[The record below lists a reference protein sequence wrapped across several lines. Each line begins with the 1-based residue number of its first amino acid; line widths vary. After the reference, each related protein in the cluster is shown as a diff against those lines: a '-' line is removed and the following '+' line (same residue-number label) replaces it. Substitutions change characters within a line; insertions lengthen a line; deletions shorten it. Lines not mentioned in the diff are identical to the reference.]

1 MIATTGSTSATTL
14 EPLDARGREIVF
26 TNART
31 VNTFADVPVSDEQL
45 RDIWELTRFT
55 PTMANTQPMRVVFV
69 RTPEG
74 KDRLVEHMA
83 EGNRAK
89 TASAPVT
96 AIVAYDK
103 RWHEEIPNVFPI
115 RPEMKDY
122 FESDEAA
129 RHGAGNF
136 SAALQAG
143 AFILAIRAAGLAA
156 GPMAGYDKDAIDAE
170 FFPEGDWTTLM
181 VVNIG
186 HPGEAAW
193 FDRLPRV
200 DAEKAVAW
208 A

>member
-1 MIATTGSTSATTL
+1 MTDTISL
-14 EPLDARGREIVF
+14 EKLDERGRQIVF
-26 TNART
+26 TGART
-31 VNTFADVPVSDEQL
+31 SNTFADTPVSDEEL
-45 RDIWELTRFT
+45 ADIWELTRWT

-74 KDRLVEHMA
+74 KERLLKHMA
-83 EGNRAK
+83 EGNQAK
-89 TASAPVT
+89 TAAAPAT
-96 AIVAYDK
+96 AIIAYDK
-103 RWHEEIPNVFPI
+103 NWHEQIPTVFPI
-115 RPEMKDY
+115 KPEMKDY
-122 FESDEAA
+122 FAADEDA

-143 AFILAIRAAGLAA
+143 AFILATRAAGLAA
-156 GPMAGYDKDAIDAE
+156 GPMAGYDKDGIDKE

-186 HPGEAAW
+186 HPGESPW

-200 DAEKAVAW
+200 EVETAVAW

>member
-1 MIATTGSTSATTL
+1 MTSTFEPTVL

-26 TNART
+26 TRART
-31 VNTFADVPVSDEQL
+31 VNSFADIPVSDEQL

-55 PTMANTQPMRVVFV
+55 PTLANTQPMRVVFV
-69 RTPEG
+69 RTAEG
-74 KDRLVEHMA
+74 KERLVRNMA
-83 EGNRAK
+83 EGNQAK
-89 TASAPVT
+89 TAAAPVT

-103 RWHEEIPNVFPI
+103 NWHEHIPTVFPI
-115 RPEMKDY
+115 RPEMKDHY
-122 FESDEAA
+122 ASNEDA
-129 RHGAGNF
+129 RHGAGHF

-156 GPMAGYDKDAIDAE
+156 GPMGGYDKDGIDAE
-170 FFPEGDWTTLM
+170 FFPEGEWTTLM

-186 HPGEAAW
+186 HPGENPW

-200 DAEKAVAW
+200 PEDSAVAW

>member
-1 MIATTGSTSATTL
+1 MTDTTQSIAL

-26 TNART
+26 THART
-31 VNTFADVPVSDEQL
+31 VNTFADTPVSDEQL

-55 PTMANTQPMRVVFV
+55 PTMANIQPMRVVFV

-89 TASAPVT
+89 TAAAPVT

-103 RWHEEIPNVFPI
+103 NWHEQIPHVFPI
-115 RPEMKDY
+115 RPEMKDH
-122 FESDEAA
+122 FAADEAA

-143 AFILAIRAAGLAA
+143 AFILAVRAAGLAA

-170 FFPEGDWTTLM
+170 FFPDGDWTTLM

-186 HPGEAAW
+186 HPGENPW

-200 DAEKAVAW
+200 DVDQAVVW

>member
-1 MIATTGSTSATTL
+1 MTTSTTESTTL
-14 EPLDARGREIVF
+14 QPLDARGREIVF
-26 TNART
+26 THART
-31 VNTFADVPVSDEQL
+31 VNNFADVPVSDEQL

-74 KDRLVEHMA
+74 KDRLVPHMA

-103 RWHEEIPNVFPI
+103 NWHEEIPNVFPI
-115 RPEMKDY
+115 NPGMKDA
-122 FESDEAA
+122 FEDENV

-156 GPMAGYDKDAIDAE
+156 GPMGGYDKDGIDAE
-170 FFPEGDWTTLM
+170 FFPNGDWTTLM

-186 HPGEAAW
+186 HPGENPW

-200 DAEKAVAW
+200 DTDKAVAW

>member
-1 MIATTGSTSATTL
+1 MTASTETIAL

-26 TNART
+26 THART
-31 VNTFADVPVSDEQL
+31 VNSFADTPVSDEEL

-74 KDRLVEHMA
+74 KDRLVQHMA

-103 RWHEEIPNVFPI
+103 NWHEEIPNVFPI
-115 RPEMKDY
+115 NPGMKDH
-122 FESDEAA
+122 FAANEDA

-143 AFILAIRAAGLAA
+143 AFILAVRAAGLAA
-156 GPMAGYDKDAIDAE
+156 GPMAGYDKDGIDAE
-170 FFPEGDWTTLM
+170 FFADGSWTTLM

-186 HPGEAAW
+186 HPGESPW

-200 DAEKAVAW
+200 DVDKAVAW

>member
-1 MIATTGSTSATTL
+1 MTDTTSL
-14 EPLDARGREIVF
+14 EKLDERGRQIVF
-26 TNART
+26 TGART
-31 VNTFADVPVSDEQL
+31 SNTFADTPVTDDEL
-45 RDIWELTRFT
+45 RDIWELTRWT

-74 KDRLVEHMA
+74 KERLLTHMA
-83 EGNRAK
+83 EGNQAK
-89 TASAPVT
+89 TAAAPVT

-103 RWHEEIPNVFPI
+103 FWHEQIPTVFPI
-115 RPEMKDY
+115 KAEMKDY
-122 FESDEAA
+122 FEADEAA

-143 AFILAIRAAGLAA
+143 AFILATRAAGLAA
-156 GPMAGYDKDAIDAE
+156 GPMAGYDKDGIDAE
-170 FFPEGDWTTLM
+170 FFPEGNWTTLM

-186 HPGEAAW
+186 HPGESPW

-200 DAEKAVAW
+200 SVDDAVAW

>member
-1 MIATTGSTSATTL
+1 MTDTITL
-14 EPLDARGREIVF
+14 EKLDERGRQIVF
-26 TNART
+26 TGART
-31 VNTFADVPVSDEQL
+31 SNTFADTPVSDDEL
-45 RDIWELTRFT
+45 RDIWELTRWT

-69 RTPEG
+69 RTQEG
-74 KDRLVEHMA
+74 KERLLPHMA
-83 EGNRAK
+83 EGNRDK
-89 TASAPVT
+89 TAAAPVT

-103 RWHEEIPNVFPI
+103 NWHEQIPTVFPI

-122 FESDEAA
+122 FAADEDA

-143 AFILAIRAAGLAA
+143 AFILATRAAGLAA
-156 GPMAGYDKDAIDAE
+156 GPMAGYDKDGIDKE

-186 HPGEAAW
+186 HPGENPW

-200 DAEKAVAW
+200 DAETAVKFA
-208 A
+208 

>member
-1 MIATTGSTSATTL
+1 MTDTITL
-14 EPLDARGREIVF
+14 EKLDERGRQIVF
-26 TNART
+26 TGART
-31 VNTFADVPVSDEQL
+31 SNTFADTPVSDEEL

-69 RTPEG
+69 RTQAG
-74 KDRLVEHMA
+74 KDRLVPLMA
-83 EGNRAK
+83 EGNQAK
-89 TASAPVT
+89 TAAAPVT
-96 AIVAYDK
+96 AIIAYDK
-103 RWHEEIPNVFPI
+103 LWHEQIPTVFPI

-122 FESDEAA
+122 FAADEAA

-143 AFILAIRAAGLAA
+143 AFILAVRAAGLAA
-156 GPMAGYDKDAIDAE
+156 GPMAGYDKDAIDKE
-170 FFPEGDWTTLM
+170 FFPEGEWTTLM

-186 HPGEAAW
+186 HPGENPW

-200 DAEKAVAW
+200 PVEQAVAW

>member
-1 MIATTGSTSATTL
+1 MTASTETTTTL
-14 EPLDARGREIVF
+14 QPLDARGREIVF
-26 TNART
+26 THART
-31 VNTFADVPVSDEQL
+31 VNNFADVPVSDEQL

-74 KDRLVEHMA
+74 KDRLVPHMA

-103 RWHEEIPNVFPI
+103 NWHEEIPNVFPI
-115 RPEMKDY
+115 NPGMKDV
-122 FESDEAA
+122 FEDENV

-156 GPMAGYDKDAIDAE
+156 GPMGGYDKDGIDAE
-170 FFPEGDWTTLM
+170 FFPNGDWTTLM

-186 HPGEAAW
+186 HPGENPW

-200 DAEKAVAW
+200 DTDKAVAW

>member
-1 MIATTGSTSATTL
+1 MTASTETVTL

-26 TNART
+26 THART
-31 VNTFADVPVSDEQL
+31 VNSFADTPVSDEEL

-55 PTMANTQPMRVVFV
+55 PTMANTQPLRVVYV

-74 KDRLVEHMA
+74 KDRLVEHLA

-103 RWHEEIPNVFPI
+103 KWHEEIPNVFPI
-115 RPEMKDY
+115 RPEMKDH
-122 FESDEAA
+122 FEADEAA

-156 GPMAGYDKDAIDAE
+156 GPMGGFDKDGIDAE

-186 HPGEAAW
+186 HPGESPW

-200 DAEKAVAW
+200 SVDKAVAW

>member
-1 MIATTGSTSATTL
+1 MTATSATTSPVTL

-26 TNART
+26 THART
-31 VNTFADVPVSDEQL
+31 VNSFAETPVSDEQL

-103 RWHEEIPNVFPI
+103 NWHEEIPNVFPI
-115 RPEMKDY
+115 NPAMKDH
-122 FESDEAA
+122 FAANEDA

-143 AFILAIRAAGLAA
+143 AFILAVRAAGLAA

-170 FFPEGDWTTLM
+170 FFPEGNWTTLM

-186 HPGEAAW
+186 HPGENAW

-200 DAEKAVAW
+200 DVDKAVAW

>member
-1 MIATTGSTSATTL
+1 MTTTTVTL
-14 EPLDARGREIVF
+14 EPLDQRGRELVF
-26 TNART
+26 THART
-31 VNTFADVPVSDEQL
+31 ANKFADTPVSDETL

-74 KDRLVEHMA
+74 KDRLVQHMA
-83 EGNRAK
+83 EGNRDK
-89 TASAPVT
+89 TAAAPVT

-103 RWHEEIPNVFPI
+103 FWHEEIPNVFPI

-122 FESDEAA
+122 FASDEAA

-143 AFILAIRAAGLAA
+143 AFILAVRAAGLAA

-186 HPGEAAW
+186 QPAEDAW

-200 DAEKAVAW
+200 DVDKAVAW

>member
-1 MIATTGSTSATTL
+1 MTATTETRVL
-14 EPLDARGREIVF
+14 EPLDERGRELLF
-26 TNART
+26 TRART
-31 VNTFADVPVSDEQL
+31 ANTFADIPVSDEQL

-55 PTMANTQPMRVVFV
+55 PTLANTQPMRVVFV

-74 KDRLVEHMA
+74 KERLVRHMA
-83 EGNRAK
+83 EGNQSK

-96 AIVAYDK
+96 AIVAYD
-103 RWHEEIPNVFPI
+103 RNWHEEIPNVFPI
-115 RPEMKDY
+115 RPEMKDH
-122 FESDEAA
+122 FAADEDA

-143 AFILAIRAAGLAA
+143 AFILAVRAAGLAA
-156 GPMAGYDKDAIDAE
+156 GPMAGYDKAGIDAE
-170 FFPEGDWTTLM
+170 FFPAGDWTTLM

-186 HPGEAAW
+186 QPGDNPW

-200 DAEKAVAW
+200 EVDKAVAW

>member
-1 MIATTGSTSATTL
+1 MTSTTVTPAL
-14 EPLDARGREIVF
+14 EPLDQRGREIVF
-26 TNART
+26 THART
-31 VNTFADVPVSDEQL
+31 ANKFADTPVSDEQL

-74 KDRLVEHMA
+74 KDRLVQHMA
-83 EGNRAK
+83 EGNRDK
-89 TASAPVT
+89 TAAAPVT

-103 RWHEEIPNVFPI
+103 NWHEEIPNVFPI

-122 FESDEAA
+122 FEADEDA

-143 AFILAIRAAGLAA
+143 AFILAVRAAGLAA
-156 GPMAGYDKDAIDAE
+156 GPMAGYDKEGIDAE
-170 FFPEGDWTTLM
+170 FFPAGDWTTLM

-186 HPGEAAW
+186 HPGESPW

-200 DAEKAVAW
+200 DVDKAVAW

>member
-1 MIATTGSTSATTL
+1 MTDTTTL
-14 EPLDARGREIVF
+14 EKLDERGRQIVF
-26 TNART
+26 TGART
-31 VNTFADVPVSDEQL
+31 SNTFADTPVSDEEL
-45 RDIWELTRFT
+45 RDIWELTRWT

-74 KDRLVEHMA
+74 KDRLVPLMA
-83 EGNRAK
+83 EGNQAK
-89 TASAPVT
+89 TAAAPVT
-96 AIVAYDK
+96 AIVAYD
-103 RWHEEIPNVFPI
+103 RNWHEQIPTVFPI

-122 FESDEAA
+122 FAADEAA

-143 AFILAIRAAGLAA
+143 AFILAVRAAGLAA
-156 GPMAGYDKDAIDAE
+156 GPMAGYDTEGIDKE
-170 FFPEGDWTTLM
+170 FFPAGDWTTLM

-186 HPGEAAW
+186 HPGESPW

-200 DAEKAVAW
+200 AVEDAVAW

>member
-1 MIATTGSTSATTL
+1 MTATTESIVL
-14 EPLDARGREIVF
+14 EPLDARGREILF
-26 TNART
+26 TQART
-31 VNTFADVPVSDEQL
+31 ANTFADTPVSDEEL
-45 RDIWELTRFT
+45 REIWELTRFT
-55 PTMANTQPMRVVFV
+55 PTMANTQPLRVVFV

-74 KDRLVEHMA
+74 KERLVPHMN

-89 TASAPVT
+89 TAAAPVT

-103 RWHEEIPNVFPI
+103 NWHEEIPNVFPI

-122 FESDEAA
+122 FAADEAA

-143 AFILAIRAAGLAA
+143 AFILAVRAVGLAA
-156 GPMAGYDKDAIDAE
+156 GPMAGYDKQAIDAE
-170 FFPEGDWTTLM
+170 FFPAGEWTTLM

-186 HPGEAAW
+186 HPGESPW

-200 DAEKAVAW
+200 DVDKALAW